1 MNVLHLEHVTKR
13 YRRGDRPAVADVSF
27 AVEQGHLT
35 ALVGESGSGKTTLL
49 RIIAGLE
56 VPDEGRVLIDGQ
68 PVFDGR
74 IHQPPEKRGVGLVFQ
89 NHALFPHLS
98 VAGNIGFGLSGQ
110 KRAER
115 RRVIAR
121 MLELVGLDGY
131 EQRFPHELSGGERQR
146 VALARALAP
155 KPAIILLDEP
165 FSNLDASLRH
175 RVRDEVR
182 AILLEAG
189 ATALFVTHDTKDALS
204 VADQVVVLREGV
216 VQQVGAPQEIY
227 HAPGNR
233 YVAAFFG
240 ACNFLPLS
248 AFGALHQARA
258 RCLIGPRNGVSV
270 AGQVGL
276 WIRPE
281 DIEMVPPEQALAHG
295 GLEGEVRQVT
305 FCGEY
310 REVLVRGCL
319 RDGVHTDIVVYRDH
333 GGAVTPGQRVGLL
346 PRLRPVK
353 VHTVS

>member
-1 MNVLHLEHVTKR
+1 MNVLSLEHVTKR
-13 YRRGDRPAVADVSF
+13 FRRDERPAVADVSF
-27 AVEQGHLT
+27 AVEQAHFT

-56 VPDEGRVLIDGQ
+56 VPDEGRVLIREQ

-74 IHQPPEKRGVGLVFQ
+74 VNQPPEKRGVGLVFQ
-89 NHALFPHLS
+89 NHALFPHLD
-98 VAGNIGFGLSGQ
+98 VAGNIGFGLARQ
-110 KRAER
+110 TRRQRKRA
-115 RRVIAR
+115 IDR
-121 MLELVGLDGY
+121 MLELVGLEGY
-131 EQRFPHELSGGERQR
+131 DKRFPHELSGGERQR

-155 KPAIILLDEP
+155 QPAIILLDEP

-182 AILLEAG
+182 SILREVG

-248 AFGALHQARA
+248 AFGSLHQARA
-258 RCLIGPRNGVSV
+258 RCLIGPRNGIGIASP
-270 AGQVGL
+270 VGL

-281 DIEMVPPEQALAHG
+281 DIEMVPPAQALAHG
-295 GLEGEVRQVT
+295 GLEGEVKQVT

-310 REVLVRGCL
+310 REVLVRGRL
-319 RDGVHTDIVVYRDH
+319 RNGVHTDIIVYRDH
-333 GGAVTPGQRVGLL
+333 GGAVTPGETVGLL

-353 VHTVS
+353 VRPVN